1 MGFVPTDAELKCLWL
16 PDLPVYVKGVTR
28 SFLVLA
34 SLLVGCLVAR
44 LLRVQYRNCAQRL
57 VAFMVWFLVCG
68 CVAVAV
74 TGSESNAGAQRER
87 TMPCAQAAILC

>member
-1 MGFVPTDAELKCLWL
+1 MPPDAELKCLWL
-16 PDLPVYVKGVTR
+16 PDLSIYVKDVTR

-34 SLLVGCLVAR
+34 SLLVGCLVGR
-44 LLRVQYRNCAQRL
+44 LLRVQYQNCTQRL

-74 TGSESNAGAQRER
+74 TGSESNAGAQREDNAMC
-87 TMPCAQAAILC
+87 TSCNFV